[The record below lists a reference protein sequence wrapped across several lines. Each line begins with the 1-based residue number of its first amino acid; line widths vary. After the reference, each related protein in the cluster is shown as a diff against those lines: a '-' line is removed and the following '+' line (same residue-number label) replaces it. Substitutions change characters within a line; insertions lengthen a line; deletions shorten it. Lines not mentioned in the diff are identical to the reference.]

1 MSIYDLW
8 SSLKNDTVK
17 MKIYI
22 LTILTLTFFTCTTDN
37 KTKTENSVSMLK
49 LYKQIDNQLHYRE
62 T

>member
-8 SSLKNDTVK
+8 SSLKDVTVK

-22 LTILTLTFFTCTTDN
+22 LTILTLTFFICTTDN
-37 KTKTENSVSMLK
+37 KTKTENSDSMLK